1 MDQLDLQSA
10 LHILVNADMRLAAA
24 VIERPGTQLIDIAV
38 VMLQDTRMKQS
49 SYKGKSPLP
58 DFVIDAACAG
68 NAEAV
73 ERVLQHYDGYINK
86 LCTRTLYDGSGQ
98 PGKIAP
104 LIPMRESLLA
114 HLPPGSAQTECIRLP
129 YDAPPLSCGRICQ
142 L

>member
-1 MDQLDLQSA
+1 
-10 LHILVNADMRLAAA
+10 
-24 VIERPGTQLIDIAV
+24 
-38 VMLQDTRMKQS
+38 MKQC

-98 PGKIAP
+98 PHICIDEYMKRRLQIK
-104 LIPMRESLLA
+104 LIHSIVSPI
-114 HLPPGSAQTECIRLP
+114 G
-129 YDAPPLSCGRICQ
+129 D
-142 L
+142 

>member
-1 MDQLDLQSA
+1 
-10 LHILVNADMRLAAA
+10 
-24 VIERPGTQLIDIAV
+24 
-38 VMLQDTRMKQS
+38 MKQS

-98 PGKIAP
+98 PHICIDDGYILSVPSRAAGAP
-104 LIPMRESLLA
+104 RGFPSL
-114 HLPPGSAQTECIRLP
+114 G
-129 YDAPPLSCGRICQ
+129 
-142 L
+142 

>member
-1 MDQLDLQSA
+1 
-10 LHILVNADMRLAAA
+10 
-24 VIERPGTQLIDIAV
+24 
-38 VMLQDTRMKQS
+38 MKQS

-98 PGKIAP
+98 PHICIGTACPKPPSTMTPCSSALP
-104 LIPMRESLLA
+104 RSTTSATRSRCPM
-114 HLPPGSAQTECIRLP
+114 
-129 YDAPPLSCGRICQ
+129 
-142 L
+142 

>member
-1 MDQLDLQSA
+1 
-10 LHILVNADMRLAAA
+10 
-24 VIERPGTQLIDIAV
+24 
-38 VMLQDTRMKQS
+38 MKQS

-98 PGKIAP
+98 PHICIDEYMKRRLQNKLIHSIVSHWRLTVKAP
-104 LIPMRESLLA
+104 AIDRRLSLSPLA
-114 HLPPGSAQTECIRLP
+114 CFPGGP
-129 YDAPPLSCGRICQ
+129 FAP
-142 L
+142 